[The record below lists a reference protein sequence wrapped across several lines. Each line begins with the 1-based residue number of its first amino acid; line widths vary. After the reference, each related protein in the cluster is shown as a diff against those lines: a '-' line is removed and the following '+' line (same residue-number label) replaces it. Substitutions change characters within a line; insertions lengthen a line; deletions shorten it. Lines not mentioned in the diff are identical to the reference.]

1 MKTPMT
7 FLASIGTAILM
18 NACAS
23 VTPNVNTGLKKA
35 CLPEAIIMQSALGRE
50 SIKSKV
56 LVMRYNTGRQ
66 EVGHVVVLFCYGRQL
81 AAWDSTWGSIPI
93 GPAENYKLNAS
104 RLGGIYLEKKYG
116 YGHSRLQF
124 ASVVDNPLQTG
135 RYAGD

>member
-56 LVMRYNTGRQ
+56 LVMRYNNGRQ

-81 AAWDSTWGSIPI
+81 AAWDSTWGSILI
-93 GPAENYKLNAS
+93 GPAENYNCGAS
-104 RLGGIYLEKKYG
+104 MLGGMYLDTKYG
-116 YGHSRLQF
+116 VRHSPLRF
-124 ASVVDNPLQTG
+124 ASLMGNPLQSG
-135 RYAGD
+135 RYTGY